1 MKIVKPLTLG
11 VLQQPYRY
19 RGAHRLAVATLG
31 FFALGRDDE
40 RLLVENLQWPKV
52 LKQIPAGQALDHILP
67 KAHAEVMLSGSA
79 HAPRPVP
86 RMQVRLQCGPI
97 DKRVEAI
104 GDRRWE
110 RMWYGRLCIRAPKP
124 FTTMPLSPERA
135 YGGEGHDNPL
145 GVGYLPRLWTLRVRG
160 GDMPNLERPGELAVP
175 GRRNSAAAGFSPQA
189 LMHAR
194 RRMRASG
201 TYDKRWLAEDFPG
214 LPRDFDFALYNLSPP
229 DQQFAGRFAGG
240 EAYRLEG
247 VHPSGEAIAGALPAI
262 RPRAFVLDQGATADA
277 ARELALV
284 CDTVWF
290 FPEVGVG
297 LVVHR
302 GEIDIRDSDALDI
315 AALMVGYDAA
325 DRVRD
330 AAHYRRVFALRLDPE
345 TAGLHAFDESQLAPV
360 RSPRAQAE
368 REAARERARVA
379 QMAKRQAVLDATMA
393 EFWQRSG
400 LTPPPDHVPPKAEP
414 PSLPTLDEE
423 ALESGDFDLVELQA
437 QAKALAGQAKRDAD
451 AKLAGLQQTLRERLP
466 EVPAVPAKSVE
477 ALVQEA
483 LDRAAKPAHDLI
495 GEPTPLP
502 RPLEGAF
509 AKAREAGADAVDAAR
524 LDEAAVALAALA
536 PLQRAART
544 ASPTPTTL
552 DAPLPDPVAEALGAQ
567 LLSLLRAGT
576 PVVGRDFA
584 GACLRG
590 ADLRG
595 ADLREVQLERADLRS
610 ACLAGADLSKAA
622 MTAACLDGADL
633 AGARLS
639 GANLCGSSA
648 RAASFA
654 GANLQGAHA
663 MDARWP
669 EADLCQ
675 AVLDDA
681 LMLRIDLSDARLDAA
696 SLVRT
701 ILMQAKAARSRWVG
715 ARWSMAVAAS
725 ADFTGACFDGAS
737 LARSVLMDATLTGSH
752 WQGATL
758 LTVYAGGR
766 ADWRGAQLSL
776 MRAQKCGWRGS
787 DLRGACL
794 DGATLA
800 SCDFGEADLTGASL
814 RGAQL
819 HRSLFMRSTLA
830 RVDARSASFFQALCR
845 KADFR
850 DADLRDA
857 VLVQAELTEAVLD
870 GARLSGA
877 RRDAPVGVA

>member
-19 RGAHRLAVATLG
+19 RGVHRLAVATLG

-67 KAHAEVMLSGSA
+67 KAHAEVMLSGCA
-79 HAPRPVP
+79 HAPKPVP
-86 RMQVRLQCGPI
+86 RMQVRMQCGPI
-97 DKRVEAI
+97 DKRVDVI

-110 RMWYGRLCIRAPKP
+110 RMWYGRVCIHAPKS
-124 FTTMPLSPERA
+124 FTTMPLSADRA

-145 GVGYLPRLWTLRVRG
+145 GTGYLPRWWALRMRG
-160 GDMPNLERPGELAVP
+160 GAMPNLELPGKIVVP
-175 GRRNSAAAGFSPQA
+175 GRNDFAVAGFAPQA

-229 DQQFAGRFAGG
+229 DQQFAGRFVGG

-247 VHPSGEAIAGALPAI
+247 VHASGQAIAGTLPSI
-262 RPRAFVLDQGATADA
+262 RPRAFVLDQGRDAAD
-277 ARELALV
+277 ARELALA

-297 LVVHR
+297 LMVHR
-302 GEIDIRDSDALDI
+302 GEIEVRDSDALDV

-330 AAHYRRVFALRLDPE
+330 AAHYRKVFALRLDPE

-368 REAARERARVA
+368 REAARERARAA

-393 EFWQRSG
+393 EFWHRSG
-400 LTPPPDHVPPKAEP
+400 MSPPPGYVPPVAEP
-414 PSLPTLDEE
+414 SSLPSLDEDALD
-423 ALESGDFDLVELQA
+423 SCDFDLVELQA
-437 QAKALAGQAKRDAD
+437 QAKALAEQAKRDAG
-451 AKLAGLQQTLRERLP
+451 AKLATLQHSLKARLP
-466 EVPAVPAKSVE
+466 EAPPVAAKSVE

-502 RPLEGAF
+502 KPLQGAF
-509 AKAREAGADAVDAAR
+509 AQAREAGVDPAR
-524 LDEAAVALAALA
+524 LDEAAATLATLA

-552 DAPLPDPVAEALGAQ
+552 DAPPPDPVAQALGAQ

-576 PVVGRDFA
+576 PVIGRDFA

-595 ADLREVQLERADLRS
+595 ADLREVQLERADLS
-610 ACLAGADLSKAA
+610 GACLAGADLSKAA
-622 MTAACLDGADL
+622 MTQARLDGADL
-633 AGARLS
+633 SGARLA

-648 RAASFA
+648 RAATFA
-654 GANLQGAHA
+654 GAVLQGAHA
-663 MDARWP
+663 MDARWQA
-669 EADLCQ
+669 ADLHG
-675 AVLDDA
+675 AVFDDA
-681 LMLRIDLSDARLDAA
+681 LMLRIDLSDARLDDT
-696 SLVRT
+696 SLERT
-701 ILMQAKAARSRWVG
+701 ILMHAIAPRSRWVG
-715 ARWSMAVAAS
+715 SRWSMSVAAS

-737 LARSVLMDATLTGSH
+737 LARSVLMDAVLVGSH
-752 WQGATL
+752 WRGATL
-758 LTVYAGGR
+758 RTVYAGGR

-776 MRAQKCGWRGS
+776 LRAQKCGWRGS
-787 DLRGACL
+787 DLRDACL

-800 SCDFGEADLTGASL
+800 SCDFGDADLSGASL

-819 HRSLFMRSTLA
+819 YRSLFMRSTLS
-830 RVDARSASFFQALCR
+830 RVDATGASFFQALCR

-850 DADLRDA
+850 DADLRNA
-857 VLVQAELTEAVLD
+857 VLVQADMAEAVLD
-870 GARLSGA
+870 GAQLAGA
-877 RRDAPVGVA
+877 RRDQPVGVA

>member
-11 VLQQPYRY
+11 VLHQPYRY

-67 KAHAEVMLSGSA
+67 KAHAEVMLNGSA
-79 HAPRPVP
+79 HAPKPVP
-86 RMQVRLQCGPI
+86 RMQVRLQCGAI
-97 DKRVEAI
+97 DKRIDVI

-124 FTTMPLSPERA
+124 FATMPLSPDRA

-145 GVGYLPRLWTLRVRG
+145 GIGYLPRLWALRVREG
-160 GDMPNLERPGELAVP
+160 AMPNLEMPGKSVVP
-175 GRRNSAAAGFSPQA
+175 GRRDFAVAGFSPQA

-214 LPRDFDFALYNLSPP
+214 LPRDFDFALYNLAPS
-229 DQQFAGRFAGG
+229 DQQFTGRFAGG

-247 VHPSGEAIAGALPAI
+247 VHASGQAIAGTLPLI
-262 RPRAFVLDQGATADA
+262 RPRAFVLDQEKEAGD
-277 ARELALV
+277 AREVALA

-290 FPEVGVG
+290 FPEIGVG
-297 LVVHR
+297 LMVHR
-302 GEIDIRDSDALDI
+302 GEIEVRDSDALDV

-330 AAHYRRVFALRLDPE
+330 DAHYRKVFALRLDPE

-368 REAARERARVA
+368 REAARDRARAA
-379 QMAKRQAVLDATMA
+379 QMAKRQAVLDATMT

-400 LTPPPDHVPPKAEP
+400 MTPPPGYVPPVAEP
-414 PSLPTLDEE
+414 PSLPTLDEH
-423 ALESGDFDLVELQA
+423 ALDSCDFDLVELQA
-437 QAKALAGQAKRDAD
+437 QAKALAEQAKRDAD
-451 AKLAGLQQTLRERLP
+451 AKLAGLQQTLKASLP
-466 EVPAVPAKSVE
+466 ETPPVPAKSVE

-483 LDRAAKPAHDLI
+483 LARAAKPAHDLI

-502 RPLEGAF
+502 KPLEGAF
-509 AKAREAGADAVDAAR
+509 AKARAAGADVVDPKR
-524 LDEAAVALAALA
+524 LDEAEAAFAALA

-552 DAPLPDPVAEALGAQ
+552 DAPPPDPVADALGAQ

-584 GACLRG
+584 GASLRG

-595 ADLREVQLERADLRS
+595 ADLREVQLERADLRG

-622 MTAACLDGADL
+622 MTQARLDGADL
-633 AGARLS
+633 SGARLA

-648 RAASFA
+648 RAANFA
-654 GANLQGAHA
+654 GAVLQGAHA
-663 MDARWP
+663 MDAQWQ
-669 EADLCQ
+669 EADLQ
-675 AVLDDA
+675 GAVFDDA
-681 LMLRIDLSDARLDAA
+681 LMLRIDLSDARLDDT
-696 SLVRT
+696 SLERT
-701 ILMQAKAARSRWVG
+701 ILMQATAPRSRWVG
-715 ARWSMAVAAS
+715 TRWSMTVAAS
-725 ADFTGACFDGAS
+725 ADFAGACFDGAS
-737 LARSVLMDATLTGSH
+737 LTRSVLMDAVLTGSR

-766 ADWRGAQLSL
+766 ANWRDAQLSL
-776 MRAQKCGWRGS
+776 LRAQKCGWRGS

-800 SCDFGEADLTGASL
+800 SCDFGDADLTGASL
-814 RGAQL
+814 RGTQL
-819 HRSLFMRSTLA
+819 HRSLFMRSTLS
-830 RVDARSASFFQALCR
+830 RVDATGASFFQALCR

-857 VLVQAELTEAVLD
+857 VLVQAEMTEAVLD
-870 GARLSGA
+870 GARLAGA
-877 RRDAPVGVA
+877 RRDQPVGIA

>member
-40 RLLVENLQWPKV
+40 RLLTENLQWPKV

-67 KAHAEVMLSGSA
+67 KAHAEVMLSGNA
-79 HAPRPVP
+79 HAAKPVP
-86 RMQVRLQCGPI
+86 RMQVRLQCGPVEKRI
-97 DKRVEAI
+97 DVI

-110 RMWYGRLCIRAPKP
+110 RMWYGRVCIRAPKP

-135 YGGEGHDNPL
+135 YGGEGHDNAL
-145 GVGYLPRLWTLRVRG
+145 GVGYLPRLWALRMRDG
-160 GDMPNLERPGELAVP
+160 AMPNLERPGEVVVP
-175 GRRNSAAAGFSPQA
+175 GRSDFTVAGFAPQP

-201 TYDKRWLAEDFPG
+201 TYDKRWLDEDFPG
-214 LPRDFDFALYNLSPP
+214 LPRDFDFALYNLSPL

-247 VHPSGEAIAGALPAI
+247 VHASGEAIAGTLPSI
-262 RPRAFVLDQGATADA
+262 RPCAFVHDQGADAADA
-277 ARELALV
+277 REVALA

-297 LVVHR
+297 LMVHR
-302 GEIDIRDSDALDI
+302 GEVEIRDSDALDV

-330 AAHYRRVFALRLDPE
+330 AAHYRKVFALRLDPV

-360 RSPRAQAE
+360 LGPRARAE
-368 REAARERARVA
+368 REAARERARAALV
-379 QMAKRQAVLDATMA
+379 AKRQAVLDATMA

-400 LTPPPDHVPPKAEP
+400 LRPPPDHVPPRAEP
-414 PSLPTLDEE
+414 PSLPTIDEH
-423 ALESGDFDLVELQA
+423 ALESCDFDLVELQS
-437 QAKALAGQAKRDAD
+437 QATALAAQAKRDAD
-451 AKLAGLQQTLRERLP
+451 EKLAGLQQALDERLP
-466 EVPAVPAKSVE
+466 EAPKTSVKSVE
-477 ALVQEA
+477 DLVQDA
-483 LDRAAKPAHDLI
+483 LERASKPAHDLI
-495 GEPTPLP
+495 GQPTPLP
-502 RPLEGAF
+502 SSLVEAF
-509 AKAREAGADAVDAAR
+509 AKAREAGPDAVDPKR
-524 LDEAAVALAALA
+524 LDEAEAAFATLA

-552 DAPLPDPVAEALGAQ
+552 DVAPPDAVAQALGAQ

-584 GACLRG
+584 GACLSG
-590 ADLRG
+590 ADLRN
-595 ADLREVQLERADLRS
+595 ADLREVMLERADLRN

-622 MTAACLDGADL
+622 LSQACLDGADL
-633 AGARLS
+633 TGARLL
-639 GANLCGSSA
+639 GTNLCGSSA
-648 RAASFA
+648 RSACFASA
-654 GANLQGAHA
+654 VLQGAHA
-663 MDARWP
+663 MDATWQA
-669 EADLCQ
+669 ADLHG

-681 LMLRIDLSDARLDAA
+681 LMLRIDLSDARLDGAV
-696 SLVRT
+696 LTRT
-701 ILMQAKAARSRWVG
+701 ILMNATAPRSRWVG
-715 ARWSMAVAAS
+715 TRWSMAVAAS

-737 LARSVLMDATLTGSH
+737 LTRSVLMDAQLAGSH

-766 ADWRGAQLSL
+766 ANWRGARLSL
-776 MRAQKCGWRGS
+776 LRAQTCGWRGS
-787 DLRGACL
+787 DLREASL

-800 SCDFGEADLTGASL
+800 SCDFGDADLTGASL

-830 RVDARSASFFQALCR
+830 RVDATSASFFQALCR
-845 KADFR
+845 KTDFS

-857 VLVQAELTEAVLD
+857 VLVQAELTEARLD
-870 GARLSGA
+870 GARLAGA

>member
-79 HAPRPVP
+79 HAPKPVP
-86 RMQVRLQCGPI
+86 RMQVRLQCGPV
-97 DKRVEAI
+97 DKRVDVI

-124 FTTMPLSPERA
+124 FTTMPLSPQRA
-135 YGGEGHDNPL
+135 YGGEGHENPL

-175 GRRNSAAAGFSPQA
+175 GRRGDAAGFAPQA

-201 TYDKRWLAEDFPG
+201 TYDKRWLAVDFPG
-214 LPRDFDFALYNLSPP
+214 LPRDFDFALYNLSPL

-247 VHPSGEAIAGALPAI
+247 VHPSGEAIAGTLPSI
-262 RPRAFVLDQGATADA
+262 RPRAFVLDRGATADA
-277 ARELALV
+277 ARELALA

-297 LVVHR
+297 LMVHR
-302 GEIDIRDSDALDI
+302 GEIDIRDSDALDV

-330 AAHYRRVFALRLDPE
+330 AAHYREVFALRLDPE
-345 TAGLHAFDESQLAPV
+345 TAGLHAFDESQLAPL

-368 REAARERARVA
+368 REAARERARVVR
-379 QMAKRQAVLDATMA
+379 MAKRQAVLDATMA

-400 LTPPPDHVPPKAEP
+400 MTPPPGHVPPRAEP

-437 QAKALAGQAKRDAD
+437 QAKALAERAKREAD
-451 AKLAGLQQTLRERLP
+451 AKLAGLQQTLKTQLP
-466 EVPAVPAKSVE
+466 EAPALPAKSVE
-477 ALVQEA
+477 VMVQEA
-483 LDRAAKPAHDLI
+483 LARAAKPAHDLI
-495 GEPTPLP
+495 GESTPLP
-502 RPLEGAF
+502 PQLADAF
-509 AKAREAGADAVDAAR
+509 AKARAAAPDAVDPQR
-524 LDEAAVALAALA
+524 LDEAAAALSLLA

-544 ASPTPTTL
+544 ASPTPTAL
-552 DAPLPDPVAEALGAQ
+552 DVPLLDPVAEALGAH
-567 LLSLLRAGT
+567 LLSLLRAGM

-595 ADLREVQLERADLRS
+595 ADLREVQLERADLRN

-622 MTAACLDGADL
+622 LAQACLDGADL
-633 AGARLS
+633 SGARLA
-639 GANLCGSSA
+639 GVNLCGSSA
-648 RAASFA
+648 RAATFA
-654 GANLQGAHA
+654 GAHLQGAHA
-663 MDARWP
+663 MDAHWQA
-669 EADLCQ
+669 ADLREV
-675 AVLDDA
+675 VLDDA

-696 SLVRT
+696 SLERT
-701 ILMQAKAARSRWVG
+701 ILMQAIAPRSRWVG

-758 LTVYAGGR
+758 RTVYAGGR

-776 MRAQKCGWRGS
+776 LRAQKCGWRGS

-814 RGAQL
+814 RGSQL
-819 HRSLFMRSTLA
+819 HRSLFMRSTLVQ
-830 RVDARSASFFQALCR
+830 VDARGASFFQALCR

-877 RRDAPVGVA
+877 RRDQPVGVA